1 MQGVARTRRPAP
13 RPVTIAHR
21 GASGYLPEHSL
32 AAKALAHGMG
42 AEYLEQDVVVSAD
55 DHCVVLHDIH
65 LDRVS
70 DVASRYP
77 GRGREDGRYYARD
90 FTLEELRTLTLRE
103 RVGADGTPVFPHR
116 SPGGG
121 TPLRI
126 PTLAEELDFIDGLYR
141 SSGRTAGIYPE
152 IKKPAWHRAEGVD
165 ASALVLETLA
175 RGGWDRRT
183 DHVWLQCF
191 DLNENIRL
199 KKELKAPYR
208 LVQLIGDDE
217 WGESDTVYTDLLAP
231 GGLTQLK
238 GIADGIGPWL
248 PQLYALAPDGTVM
261 ASHLIEEAHALGLR
275 VHPYTLRADALPE
288 GFDSMESVAR
298 WLVALECDGIF
309 TDFPDRTV
317 AVFDALALAPAGDPG
332 EIQP

>member
-1 MQGVARTRRPAP
+1 MQGVAPTRRPAP

-70 DVASRYP
+70 DVAKRYP

-90 FTLEELRTLTLRE
+90 FTLSELRSLTLRE
-103 RVGADGTPVFPHR
+103 RVGPNGEPVFAGRYP
-116 SPGGG
+116 PGG

-126 PTLAEELDFIDGLYR
+126 PTLAEELDFIAGLNR

-165 ASALVLETLA
+165 ASALVVDTLA
-175 RGGWDRRT
+175 RAGWDRRT
-183 DHVWLQCF
+183 DQVWLQCF

-199 KKELKAPYR
+199 KKELKVQYR
-208 LVQLIGDDE
+208 LVQLIGDDG
-217 WGESDTVYTDLLAP
+217 WGESETVYADLLAP

-238 GIADGIGPWL
+238 GIVDAIGPWL
-248 PQLYALAPDGTVM
+248 PQLYRLAPDGTVM
-261 ASHLIEEAHALGLR
+261 ATPLVEEAHALGLS

-288 GFDSMESVAR
+288 GFDSLESVAR
-298 WLVALECDGIF
+298 WLVTLGCDGIF

-317 AVFDALALAPAGDPG
+317 AVFDALGLAPAGDPG
-332 EIQP
+332 NTSP